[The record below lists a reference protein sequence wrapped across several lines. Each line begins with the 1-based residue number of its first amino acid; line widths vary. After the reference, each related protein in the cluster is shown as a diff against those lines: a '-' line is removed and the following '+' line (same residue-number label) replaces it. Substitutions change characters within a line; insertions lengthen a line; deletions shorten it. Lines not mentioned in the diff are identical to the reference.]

1 MRPRLLDL
9 YCCQGGA
16 SAGYVAG
23 RAKLAAADLLSER
36 FSRESTALWW
46 PTPPAHT
53 DAETMTYFRRLDLE
67 AVDNQDEEDADG
79 GIEAP
84 AIRDPAPR

>member
-1 MRPRLLDL
+1 MTDPSSPMANPGRRLAEARRRR
-9 YCCQGGA
+9 Q
-16 SAGYVAG
+16 
-23 RAKLAAADLLSER
+23 KLAAADLLSER

-67 AVDNQDEEDADG
+67 AANQDDEESA
-79 GIEAP
+79 
-84 AIRDPAPR
+84 